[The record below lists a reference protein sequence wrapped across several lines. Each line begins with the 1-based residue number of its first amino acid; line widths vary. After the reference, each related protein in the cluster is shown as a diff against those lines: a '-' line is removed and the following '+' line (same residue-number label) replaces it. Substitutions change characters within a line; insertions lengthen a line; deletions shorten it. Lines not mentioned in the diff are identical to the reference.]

1 MPIKPR
7 EMERI
12 LLQNGFIFIRQN
24 GSHRIYYNRQT
35 NRTVVVPFHSKE
47 LKKGTEARILKEA
60 GIKQSE

>member
-1 MPIKPR
+1 
-7 EMERI
+7 MERI

-24 GSHRIYYNRQT
+24 GSHRIYYNQQT

-60 GIKQSE
+60 GIK

>member
-12 LLQNGFIFIRQN
+12 LLQNG
-24 GSHRIYYNRQT
+24 SYRIYYNQQT